1 MDASQVC
8 IVIPTRGRAAYLEAA
23 LASVAPQARAA
34 GAELIV
40 VNDGPDAAIGPL
52 VARHGGRSVPLPGP
66 RGANAARN
74 AGIAA
79 SRAELFVLL
88 DDDVRAPAGW
98 LDALLEGARRSPGV
112 DVFGGPIR
120 AVLEGGGP
128 RGCGRENP
136 PITSLDL
143 GPRDRDVELVWSANM
158 AIRRRALERVGPF
171 DESIHGRGEEEDWER
186 RHRAAGGAVRYLA
199 GAGLEH
205 RRCGAD
211 ASLRRLARAAYALG
225 MTARRYDVR
234 KGSAPAAGRELRTL
248 AATIGHVVR
257 RRCPLGLVSV
267 AHSLGRVRALAGGA
281 GG

>member
-8 IVIPTRGRAAYLEAA
+8 IVIPTRGRAAYLDTA

-40 VNDGPDAAIGPL
+40 VNDGADPAVGPIA
-52 VARHGGRSVPLPGP
+52 ARHGARLMALPGP

-79 SRAELFVLL
+79 SHAGLVVLL
-88 DDDVRAPAGW
+88 DDDVRAPPGW
-98 LDALLEGARRSPGV
+98 LDALLDGARRSPDI

-136 PITSLDL
+136 PITHLDL
-143 GPRDRDVELVWSANM
+143 GPRDRNVELVWSANM
-158 AIRRRALERVGPF
+158 ALRRRALERVGPF

-186 RHRAAGGAVRYLA
+186 RHRAAGGTVRYLA

-211 ASLRRLARAAYALG
+211 ASLRRLARAAYRLG
-225 MTARRYDVR
+225 LTARHYDRR
-234 KGSAPAAGRELRTL
+234 KGTAPSPARELWTL
-248 AATIGHVVR
+248 TATIGHVVR

-267 AHSLGRVRALAGGA
+267 AHSLGRVRALTRRTGG
-281 GG
+281 